1 MREQVK
7 SATGT
12 TGYMPVSAGGVGG
25 LSGGG
30 DGYVDVAQS
39 NVGGYIDV
47 DDDGAPRAPYLEV
60 SPPAPYLEVSPP
72 AAVKSGYV
80 DVAPMTA
87 AKSPLDPEF
96 DGFDDDDDDDDSS
109 QLTAAALTQP
119 VAAPA
124 NIANMD
130 C

>member
-47 DDDGAPRAPYLEV
+47 DDDGAPR
-60 SPPAPYLEVSPP
+60 APYLEVSPP